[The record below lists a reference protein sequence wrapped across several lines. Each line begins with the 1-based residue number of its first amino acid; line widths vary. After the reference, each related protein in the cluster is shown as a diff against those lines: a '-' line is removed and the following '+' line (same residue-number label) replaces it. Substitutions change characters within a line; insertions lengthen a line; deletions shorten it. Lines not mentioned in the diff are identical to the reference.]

1 MFRQH
6 GEYSQAFT
14 TTPPSEPVRGVGMDA
29 PTIRR
34 STSRRPRTGFF
45 PMLAVGAA
53 ALTLGAISWGAT
65 INRAIDANPALLFF
79 SLAMTA
85 VAAFVWNQ
93 PEAADALALTLK
105 RRAAGIRAAESARRA
120 AEEAVTL

>member
-1 MFRQH
+1 MTRLIRFLF
-6 GEYSQAFT
+6 SPA
-14 TTPPSEPVRGVGMDA
+14 TPTNRESVRERKPSVR
-29 PTIRR
+29 
-34 STSRRPRTGFF
+34 RTGLF
-45 PMLAVGAA
+45 PVLVAGAA

-65 INRAIDANPALLFF
+65 INRAIDANPVLLLY

-85 VAAFVWNQ
+85 AGLFVWAQ

-105 RRAAGIRAAESARRA
+105 RRAAGIRAAEAARRE